1 MPRLQLRRVPS
12 RPGTQ
17 VWAAVV
23 AFAGWFVVLCGLRL
37 APVSVDQR
45 ADLEGGGSFAA
56 AFSVYWPALGITVLV
71 VAAAIYA
78 AVTRAWTNA
87 ALVVSAMTALW
98 SAWALSQ
105 GYVMDHRPT
114 LDGYVWTGLALAATS
129 TVLATSA
136 RSGPRG

>member
-1 MPRLQLRRVPS
+1 MRR
-12 RPGTQ
+12 GTQ

-37 APVSVDQR
+37 APVSVDQEV
-45 ADLEGGGSFAA
+45 DLEGGGSFAA

-71 VAAAIYA
+71 AAVAIYA
-78 AVTRAWTNA
+78 AVTRAWTTA
-87 ALVVSAMTALW
+87 ALVVSAMTAVW

-114 LDGYVWTGLALAATS
+114 LDNYVWTGLALAATA

-136 RSGPRG
+136 RGGPRV

>member
-1 MPRLQLRRVPS
+1 MRR
-12 RPGTQ
+12 GTQ
-17 VWAAVV
+17 VWAALV

-37 APVSVDQR
+37 APVSVDPE

-71 VAAAIYA
+71 VAVAIYA
-78 AVTRAWTNA
+78 AVTRRWTTA
-87 ALVVSAMTALW
+87 ALVVSAMTAVW

-129 TVLATSA
+129 ALLVTSA
-136 RSGPRG
+136 RGGPRV

>member
-1 MPRLQLRRVPS
+1 M
-12 RPGTQ
+12 
-17 VWAAVV
+17 WAAGV
-23 AFAGWFVVLCGLRL
+23 ALAGWLVIRCGLRL

-45 ADLEGGGSFAA
+45 VDLEGGGGFAA

-71 VAAAIYA
+71 VAVAIYA
-78 AVTRAWTNA
+78 AVTRRWTTA
-87 ALVVSAMTALW
+87 ALVVSAMTAVW

-129 TVLATSA
+129 ALLVTSA
-136 RSGPRG
+136 RSGPRV